1 MGARPLAPS
10 MENCVMTDV
19 SGVLPAATLY
29 EYEFHELA
37 NRFPIIEGEEYDALI
52 DSIERQGLLNP
63 ITLYQGKILDGRN
76 RYRAARAAKY
86 NFTAKDFLELRVG
99 ADPND
104 FVIST
109 NAQRRHLSTDQ
120 KRDLVI
126 QIMRERPDVSDRQIA
141 KLTGVDNKTVGNYR
155 RASGRTIDRV
165 RQSVAR
171 PRQSTAAGNRHG
183 PS

>member
-1 MGARPLAPS
+1 
-10 MENCVMTDV
+10 MTDV

-155 RASGRTIDRV
+155 RALEERSTEFAKAWRGLDKVQRREFVTAHRDEL
-165 RQSVAR
+165 RQ
-171 PRQSTAAGNRHG
+171 AGY
-183 PS
+183 

>member
-1 MGARPLAPS
+1 M
-10 MENCVMTDV
+10 NDITK
-19 SGVLPAATLY
+19 LPTAAILY

-37 NRFPIIEGEEYDALI
+37 KRFPMMEGEEYEALI
-52 DSIERQGLLNP
+52 HSIERQGLLNP

-76 RYRAARAAKY
+76 RFRAAKAARY
-86 NFTAKDFLELRVG
+86 NFTARDFVELRSG

-109 NAQRRHLSTDQ
+109 NAQRRHLSADQ

-126 QIMRERPDVSDRQIA
+126 QIMREMPDASDRQIA

-155 RASGRTIDRV
+155 RALEERSTEFAKAWRGLDKVQRREFVTAHRDEL
-165 RQSVAR
+165 RQ
-171 PRQSTAAGNRHG
+171 AGY
-183 PS
+183 